1 MAGLLW
7 QSLMEIDVRDVL
19 SSVRSPTLVL
29 HRRGDRAASI
39 EAAAAMAA
47 AIPNATFRELPTGD
61 HFLVDITEVLASEVL
76 SFVIGEQRSAPPTEH
91 VLATVLFTD
100 IVRSTEAV
108 SARGDERWRRQLD
121 AHDEI
126 VDRQVAAHGGRKIK
140 DTGDGVFAVFDG
152 PTKAARCALALV
164 PALATRGL
172 HIRAG
177 IHTGECERRG
187 DDWSGLAVHVGAR
200 VGAMAGAGEVLVSR
214 TVRDLSAGSGLVFE
228 DRGTH
233 QLKGV
238 DEAAQLFR
246 VSTGA

>member
-76 SFVIGEQRSAPPTEH
+76 SFVIGEQRSAPPTER

-187 DDWSGLAVHVGAR
+187 DDWSGLAVHVGRRPAR
-200 VGAMAGAGEVLVSR
+200 WPTPAR
-214 TVRDLSAGSGLVFE
+214 CW
-228 DRGTH
+228 
-233 QLKGV
+233 
-238 DEAAQLFR
+238 
-246 VSTGA
+246 